1 MIKARTKCESKL
13 STKLKM
19 GGGGGGGGGCIKVA
33 FSQTPILKRKNKNS
47 CICREEVQMKIKLVW
62 A

>member
-13 STKLKM
+13 SVKLKM
-19 GGGGGGGGGCIKVA
+19 GGGIKVA

-47 CICREEVQMKIKLVW
+47 CVCREEVQMKMKLVC